1 MGQILNKAAINVF
14 LKSLKIKSTR
24 YNFPEG
30 ASGVD
35 ASRERVSGRT
45 PGPVKPQTTPT
56 NCPWQFAVTHWSH
69 GALGAQHWSR
79 EFTVHF
85 AGAGKVGF
93 PKNEKQWLKTQILCG
108 ARLTLKS
115 ALCHGH
121 WPASLSVLQL
131 GTCRI
136 QMIILTA

>member
-1 MGQILNKAAINVF
+1 MGQILNKAVINVF

-30 ASGVD
+30 ASGAD
-35 ASRERVSGRT
+35 ASRERVSGWT

-85 AGAGKVGF
+85 VDD
-93 PKNEKQWLKTQILCG
+93 
-108 ARLTLKS
+108 TLEQAK
-115 ALCHGH
+115 
-121 WPASLSVLQL
+121 
-131 GTCRI
+131 
-136 QMIILTA
+136 